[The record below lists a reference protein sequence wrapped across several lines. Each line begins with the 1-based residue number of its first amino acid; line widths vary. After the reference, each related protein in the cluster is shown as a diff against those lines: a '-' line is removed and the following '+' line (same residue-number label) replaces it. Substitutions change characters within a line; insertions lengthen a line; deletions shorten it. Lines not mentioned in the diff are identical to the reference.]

1 MKLNESAVLEFQEI
15 FKSEFGEEI
24 SYAEAEA
31 EAQNLL
37 TLFSVIAKK

>member
-1 MKLNESAVLEFQEI
+1 MKLSETAVSEFQEI

-24 SYAEAEA
+24 SYAEAEK

-37 TLFSVIAKK
+37 NLFSLIAKK